1 MRPFSIDKDMDQDVK
16 DQLLVHL
23 KPLVNIIYSKGLYY
37 IYQADSLLKEPG
49 LTADLAQK
57 TQVDRYFVTSQ
68 IKSIAMKASLVVN
81 HTKLLE
87 LDKMYKENNYQQ
99 GKKKKKKMRYNDSD
113 DSMDAEPDV
122 LESKL
127 EVS

>member
-1 MRPFSIDKDMDQDVK
+1 
-16 DQLLVHL
+16 
-23 KPLVNIIYSKGLYY
+23 
-37 IYQADSLLKEPG
+37 
-49 LTADLAQK
+49 
-57 TQVDRYFVTSQ
+57 
-68 IKSIAMKASLVVN
+68 MKASLVVN

-87 LDKMYKENNYQQ
+87 LDKMYKENNYQR
-99 GKKKKKKMRYNDSD
+99 GKKKKKKNRYNDSD